1 MLEED
6 RIISIETKI
15 AFHEDLVQ
23 TLDNAVYEQQQRIS
37 ALEAQL
43 KDLVQRMTDVPQVS
57 GEGDELPERP
67 PHY

>member
-15 AFHEDLVQ
+15 AFHEDLMQ
-23 TLDNAVYEQQQRIS
+23 TLSSTVYEQQQQIS

-43 KDLVQRMTDVPQVS
+43 KNLVQRMAGLTESSSDQV
-57 GEGDELPERP
+57 DLHERP

>member
-1 MLEED
+1 MTEED

-23 TLDNAVYEQQQRIS
+23 TLNNTVYEQQQRIS

-43 KDLVQRMTDVPQVS
+43 KDLVHRMANLTQSS
-57 GEGDELPERP
+57 GEVANQDERP